1 MISLIKKIP
10 SLRGKAP
17 IILVCILLN
26 ACGSDSLQ
34 LANGIGGTGISVGR
48 LTGFGS
54 MYVNG
59 VKFNTDNATF
69 IRDGVGSKSQGDF
82 STGEIVRI
90 NGTIDSNKTT
100 GTANEVIF
108 TDLLEGVVTS
118 VASGKSIEVLGQK
131 VNTNSLTV
139 LHGFNKLSDLKLD
152 NVLEVSGFSVN
163 NQILASSIK
172 LISETYVTGSSLE
185 LEGFIS
191 NLDSSAQTF
200 SINNISID
208 YSMADF
214 MGVNS
219 AALANDQYVTVS
231 AEENINN
238 GTLSALLITLNDDE
252 LEEDIYYEIEGFV
265 TQFTSSSSF
274 ELDGVS
280 VLTSPSTTYINGAA
294 ADISSD
300 SHLIITGSVNAQNVL
315 FAESIKILNVEDEVL
330 LEANIESIDLQ
341 NQTISV
347 LGQSV
352 RIDSFTL
359 ISDETVEDNYSIALA
374 DFLVGDS
381 VFVSGRNV
389 EGVFLADRLSLIS
402 AITSSYLS
410 GTASAIDRNLSEL
423 TLFGVQVM
431 SDSTTVYFD
440 ADFNELSKS
449 AFFNQIVENE
459 TLLGI
464 EGNVTGGNSLFA
476 LSMSIEAE
484 Y

>member
-1 MISLIKKIP
+1 
-10 SLRGKAP
+10 
-17 IILVCILLN
+17 
-26 ACGSDSLQ
+26 
-34 LANGIGGTGISVGR
+34 
-48 LTGFGS
+48 
-54 MYVNG
+54 
-59 VKFNTDNATF
+59 
-69 IRDGVGSKSQGDF
+69 
-82 STGEIVRI
+82 
-90 NGTIDSNKTT
+90 
-100 GTANEVIF
+100 
-108 TDLLEGVVTS
+108 
-118 VASGKSIEVLGQK
+118 
-131 VNTNSLTV
+131 
-139 LHGFNKLSDLKLD
+139 
-152 NVLEVSGFSVN
+152 
-163 NQILASSIK
+163 
-172 LISETYVTGSSLE
+172 
-185 LEGFIS
+185 
-191 NLDSSAQTF
+191 
-200 SINNISID
+200 
-208 YSMADF
+208 
-214 MGVNS
+214 
-219 AALANDQYVTVS
+219 VTVS

-238 GTLSALLITLNDDE
+238 GTLSALQITLNDDE
-252 LEEDIYYEIEGFV
+252 LEENIYYEIEGFV
-265 TQFTSSSSF
+265 SQFTSSSSF

-294 ADISSD
+294 ADISND

-410 GTASAIDRNLSEL
+410 GTASEIDRNLSEL

-484 Y
+484 W